1 MTGAPRRTA
10 ASLLGALLRQRC
22 PRCGRGAIFHGLVD
36 TRPAC
41 PSCGL
46 SFEPEVGY
54 YTGAMVV
61 SYTLSIPLLALL
73 ALVVGAATRWEL
85 HVVIAVASVM
95 LVAFVVALFR
105 YARVLWLYLDWLL
118 NPGSFRGR

>member
-1 MTGAPRRTA
+1 MTGATRRTA
-10 ASLLGALLRQRC
+10 ASLLGGLLRQRC
-22 PRCGRGAIFHGLVD
+22 PRCGQGAIFRGLVE
-36 TRPAC
+36 TRAAC
-41 PSCGL
+41 PSCAL

-85 HVVIAVASVM
+85 HVVIAVASVL
-95 LVAFVVALFR
+95 LVAFVVPLFR